1 MTAAEKG
8 GMLIPGDG
16 TPAVAVLKRKLA
28 VREFEFKVTLLEGE
42 QINWF
47 VNCRYEKDEWR
58 VSDGI
63 AGIMKP
69 RGYYLVVDGKV
80 YKIPVTAGIDPED
93 RTPYHVQICIRNDVL
108 IWGVNGRII
117 AQIRVSNQLAGQ
129 VGDIAV
135 GGYKTKLLVSGVY
148 ITGKE

>member
-1 MTAAEKG
+1 M
-8 GMLIPGDG
+8 
-16 TPAVAVLKRKLA
+16 
-28 VREFEFKVTLLEGE
+28 TLLEGN

-58 VSDGI
+58 ISDGI

-80 YKIPVTAGIDPED
+80 YKIPVAAGIDPED
-93 RTPYHVQICIRNDVL
+93 RTPYHVQISIRDDVL
-108 IWGVNGRII
+108 LWGVNGRVI
-117 AQIRVSNQLAGQ
+117 AKVMVSKELAGQ
-129 VGDIAV
+129 GGDVAV

-148 ITGKE
+148 ISGKE